1 MLSTQ
6 VIVNVYR
13 RLSCCFYTQPWTRDR
28 PTDRPILIF
37 YFVNVKYNELFVS
50 VFPQMVMVEEC
61 QQRFPNVDP
70 ENTICVKK
78 EGDVYSECNV
88 SSIKLH
94 WNYNRKRH

>member
-1 MLSTQ
+1 MSNDFFITTTVQLYWNN
-6 VIVNVYR
+6 IV
-13 RLSCCFYTQPWTRDR
+13 RLANALVRLFLK
-28 PTDRPILIF
+28 LIF